1 MFVLEGLNHTD
12 AAQSPA
18 EESGLIGSGS
28 DESGQPALGG
38 DIITA
43 IDGVEVLSVETLVAR
58 FNDMRPGDRISLS
71 VLRGSEDLI
80 VEVILGEWPD
90 ELQ

>member
-18 EESGLIGSGS
+18 GESGLIGNGS
-28 DESGQPALGG
+28 DESGQPVLGG

-58 FNDMRPGDRISLS
+58 LNDMRPGDRISLS